1 MKLKID
7 RFVLSVIVVI
17 GLAYLFP
24 QWGIPESK
32 IPIDTISAIGISL
45 IFFFY
50 GLKLSPSKL
59 KDGLKN
65 WRLHLLVQASTF
77 LIFPLLVLLFRPLI
91 QNGEQEIIWLAFF
104 FLAALPSTVS
114 SSVVMVSIAK
124 GNIPAA
130 IFNASI
136 SGIIGVLLTPLWMG
150 LFVKNAQT
158 EFDFADI
165 YLQLIVQII
174 LPVLLG
180 VVLQRLWGEYAQKYG
195 KQLTLFDKSVI
206 LLIIYKS
213 FARSFDENIFN
224 AISFLDLLIVFIAV
238 LALFFI
244 LYVLTGFLAKKL
256 KFNTEDQITAQ
267 FCGTKK
273 SLVHGTVFAKIIF
286 GNAATIGIIL
296 LPLMLFHAL
305 QLLVISV
312 LASKMGDKNQAIK
325 DGSPSS

>member
-1 MKLKID
+1 M
-7 RFVLSVIVVI
+7 
-17 GLAYLFP
+17 
-24 QWGIPESK
+24 
-32 IPIDTISAIGISL
+32 
-45 IFFFY
+45 
-50 GLKLSPSKL
+50 
-59 KDGLKN
+59 
-65 WRLHLLVQASTF
+65 
-77 LIFPLLVLLFRPLI
+77 
-91 QNGEQEIIWLAFF
+91 
-104 FLAALPSTVS
+104 
-114 SSVVMVSIAK
+114 AK

-213 FARSFDENIFN
+213 FARSFDYNIFN

-238 LALFFI
+238 LALFVI